1 MVSKRQHK
9 GNNLKL
15 KYEALLDLEIEKT
28 NKDISKSLNVPR
40 NTLPT
45 WKKKNKAKCLKF
57 FIKEI

>member
-1 MVSKRQHK
+1 MVSKRHHK

-15 KYEALLDLEIEKT
+15 KYEALLDLKIEKT

-45 WKKKNKAKCLKF
+45 LKKKK
-57 FIKEI
+57 IKLNV

>member
-15 KYEALLDLEIEKT
+15 KYEALLDLKIEKT

-45 WKKKNKAKCLKF
+45 WKKK
-57 FIKEI
+57 IKLNV

>member
-1 MVSKRQHK
+1 MVSKRHHK

-15 KYEALLDLEIEKT
+15 KYEALLDLKIEKT

-45 WKKKNKAKCLKF
+45 LKKKNKAKCLKF